1 MIHSHPPQPP
11 QPQQAH
17 PHMGHPPPSGPTA
30 HQIPPPPPHL
40 THLTSVPPPNVPHQQ
55 KPQSQAPPPPSREH
69 PGPRINNRHHH
80 HPRVSAG
87 GDHHQSSLSGGGPH
101 MPLQGSRKPPS
112 QHYGTANGM
121 GPGGGMGPKHQHS
134 GGMGHPPKNL
144 PYSINNNSS
153 NSSHQHHHHQQP
165 QHHHQQHSHHSHHHT
180 GHHNPAPIPVV
191 SAAGPGASKA
201 RMIPSHEPKIIHNHS
216 NTAPV
221 GNTAN
226 AIVVHQVDTIQQL
239 SGGISSSTAT
249 TTVGSSVATHA
260 SANISSN
267 NTANAP
273 VSNSSGLP
281 VIGGSGGGG
290 GSGGTASTTAMAAPN
305 ATVVVL
311 GSSPDSNNLKDSS
324 TVQSQSLLLSS
335 VPETLANT
343 KEKTPMCLVNELARY
358 NKIQHQY
365 RLTGESGPAHKKR
378 FTVTLKL
385 GDEEYTAEGPS
396 IKKAQHSAAHDA
408 IGATKYKHPPAK
420 TNRTKA
426 GGKINIGNITPTV
439 ELNALAMKRGEP
451 TVYETEQ
458 VITAPKYP
466 VNGHPPGVPNGPQQG
481 STGSQNFFSAPP
493 PHYGGYNRNNSMYNT
508 PPPGGVRYGAPPP
521 NSFNRRNPMGGK
533 PDYHNRGYY
542 YNQHVPPMAQP
553 VPEVYKVTLH
563 VGERTFLGEGHTLQ
577 AARHD
582 AAARALEVLKPLTPD
597 TTNAVSDSHNT
608 SIDSD
613 DPNSELK
620 SPISLVHEMALKRKL
635 TVQFEVHGEK
645 GPPHMKVFTTLCKVG
660 SIVTEGE
667 GNGKKLSKKRAAEK
681 MLDELKKLP
690 PASPEK
696 NTRMLLK
703 QKRKVPLP
711 KRKTRNLIKEK
722 GDEDP
727 TGMVNPISRLMQIQQ
742 ARKEKEPVYTLLEER
757 GVARRREFIMEV
769 SASGKSAT
777 GVGPTKKLA
786 KKEAAENL
794 LVLLGC
800 GRTVPGALGGGSP
813 NKENMSGSA
822 NDVVDKPG
830 RKLAFSENGAPVMSG
845 KVAQHGR
852 GESGA
857 AGRQIVPGVLQLN
870 SGMPNKPIP
879 ATPRRDSSLETNNP
893 VEPSNTQM
901 GTATAP
907 SVINSPGSANV
918 APPSTAPVAP
928 VPTTTS
934 SSSNVE
940 VGPMKKQLMYLA
952 QLLKFEVMFSD
963 FPKGNH
969 GEYLT
974 LVTLSTEPPQLCHGS
989 GASLE
994 ESHDEAARGALEILS
1009 KIGLDN
1015 VKPKGSSAGSGADE
1029 NGKSNNNSTRPDYR
1043 YRKRIISEIF
1053 GMAREEVPKTID
1065 RSSGQH
1071 DDHVIRQSFLDLLYS
1086 SGTHCTLIHYQ
1097 VLSEPKQTSLN

>member
-1 MIHSHPPQPP
+1 MIHGHPPQP
-11 QPQQAH
+11 QQQQAH
-17 PHMGHPPPSGPTA
+17 PHMAHPPPPTA
-30 HQIPPPPPHL
+30 HQVPPPHL
-40 THLTSVPPPNVPHQQ
+40 THLTSVPPPNVPQPGTMPQQ
-55 KPQSQAPPPPSREH
+55 QQQPPPPPQIREH
-69 PGPRINNRHHH
+69 HSGPRINNRHHH
-80 HPRVSAG
+80 HPRVPAG
-87 GDHHQSSLSGGGPH
+87 GDHHQSMPGPH

-112 QHYGTANGM
+112 QHYGTSNGM
-121 GPGGGMGPKHQHS
+121 THGGGGGGMGSKHQHS
-134 GGMGHPPKNL
+134 GMGHPPKTL
-144 PYSINNNSS
+144 PYSSSSSTSNS
-153 NSSHQHHHHQQP
+153 SSHQHQ
-165 QHHHQQHSHHSHHHT
+165 QHHHQQHNHHSHHHT
-180 GHHNPAPIPVV
+180 GHHNSAAIPVV

-216 NTAPV
+216 NTASV
-221 GNTAN
+221 GSNNNNNNNNNAN
-226 AIVVHQVDTIQQL
+226 AIVVHQVDPVQQQL

-249 TTVGSSVATHA
+249 TTPGTTTNMSSNTA
-260 SANISSN
+260 SA
-267 NTANAP
+267 P
-273 VSNSSGLP
+273 SSGSIP
-281 VIGGSGGGG
+281 AVMGGSGGGG
-290 GSGGTASTTAMAAPN
+290 GGGGGGSAGVIPASTAT
-305 ATVVVL
+305 TVVVM
-311 GSSPDSNNLKDSS
+311 GNASDSNQKDS
-324 TVQSQSLLLSS
+324 TTIIHSQSILLSS

-396 IKKAQHSAAHDA
+396 IKKAQHSAAHEA

-420 TNRTKA
+420 TNRTKP
-426 GGKINIGNITPTV
+426 GGKTSIGNITPTV

-458 VITAPKYP
+458 VVTAPKYP
-466 VNGHPPGVPNGPQQG
+466 VNSHPPGAPNTPQQG
-481 STGSQNFFSAPP
+481 GAGSHNFFAAPP
-493 PHYGGYNRNNSMYNT
+493 PGAHYGGYHRSNSTYNA
-508 PPPGGVRYGAPPP
+508 PPPAGVRYGAPPP
-521 NSFNRRNPMGGK
+521 NSFNRRNTMGGK
-533 PDYHNRGYY
+533 PDYHSRGYY

-597 TTNAVSDSHNT
+597 SANAVTDSHNT

-635 TVQFEVHGEK
+635 SVQFEVHGEK

-660 SIVTEGE
+660 TIVTEGE

-681 MLDELKKLP
+681 MLDELRKLP

-711 KRKTRNLIKEK
+711 KKKTRNLIKEK
-722 GDEDP
+722 GEEDP
-727 TGMVNPISRLMQIQQ
+727 SGMVNPISRLMQIQQ

-777 GVGPTKKLA
+777 GVGSTKKLA

-794 LVLLGC
+794 LVMLGY
-800 GRTVPGALGGGSP
+800 GRSVDGGGSDGSP

-822 NDVVDKPG
+822 NEMVEKPPG
-830 RKLAFSENGAPVMSG
+830 RKIVYSEGGGGPVAGGG
-845 KVAQHGR
+845 KVHHQG
-852 GESGA
+852 GGGSS
-857 AGRQIVPGVLQLN
+857 GRQIVPGVLQLH
-870 SGMPNKPIP
+870 SGIANKP
-879 ATPRRDSSLETNNP
+879 ASGTSAK
-893 VEPSNTQM
+893 EPSQESNVSVESSTSASAVT
-901 GTATAP
+901 TA
-907 SVINSPGSANV
+907 VNV
-918 APPSTAPVAP
+918 SSTSNVSPSTTTSTNPAAAT
-928 VPTTTS
+928 TTTS
-934 SSSNVE
+934 SNPD
-940 VGPMKKQLMYLA
+940 VGRMKEQLMYLA
-952 QLLKFEVMFSD
+952 QLLKFDVMFSD

-1015 VKPKGSSAGSGADE
+1015 VKPKGSS
-1029 NGKSNNNSTRPDYR
+1029 NSTTTGGGDESKSKPPLTNGL
-1043 YRKRIISEIF
+1043 K
-1053 GMAREEVPKTID
+1053 K
-1065 RSSGQH
+1065 
-1071 DDHVIRQSFLDLLYS
+1071 
-1086 SGTHCTLIHYQ
+1086 
-1097 VLSEPKQTSLN
+1097 

>member
-1 MIHSHPPQPP
+1 MIHGHPPQPP
-11 QPQQAH
+11 QQQ
-17 PHMGHPPPSGPTA
+17 HMGHPPPPAPTT

-40 THLTSVPPPNVPHQQ
+40 THLTSVPPPNVPPQQ
-55 KPQSQAPPPPSREH
+55 QPPPPPQSREH

-80 HPRVSAG
+80 HPRVPAG
-87 GDHHQSSLSGGGPH
+87 GDHHQSSMPGGPH
-101 MPLQGSRKPPS
+101 MPLQSSRKPPS

-121 GPGGGMGPKHQHS
+121 GPGGGGGGMGSKHQHS
-134 GGMGHPPKNL
+134 GGMGHPSKSL
-144 PYSINNNSS
+144 PYSTSS
-153 NSSHQHHHHQQP
+153 STGSHQHHQQP
-165 QHHHQQHSHHSHHHT
+165 PPPHHHQQQHNQHHSHHSHT
-180 GHHNPAPIPVV
+180 AGHHSNPAAIPVV

-226 AIVVHQVDTIQQL
+226 AIVVHQADPVQQL
-239 SGGISSSTAT
+239 SGGISSSTAP
-249 TTVGSSVATHA
+249 TTVGST
-260 SANISSN
+260 NISGSN
-267 NTANAP
+267 TTANTST
-273 VSNSSGLP
+273 SNSASLP
-281 VIGGSGGGG
+281 AMGGSGGGG
-290 GSGGTASTTAMAAPN
+290 GGGGSASTTAMAPPN
-305 ATVVVL
+305 TTVVVL
-311 GSSPDSNNLKDSS
+311 SNSPDSSILKDSS
-324 TVQSQSLLLSS
+324 TVQSQSILLSS

-396 IKKAQHSAAHDA
+396 IKKAQHCAAHEA

-420 TNRTKA
+420 TNRAKA
-426 GGKINIGNITPTV
+426 GGKTNIGNITPTV

-458 VITAPKYP
+458 VVTAPKYS
-466 VNGHPPGVPNGPQQG
+466 VSSHTPGAPNAPQQG
-481 STGSQNFFSAPP
+481 GGGSHNFFSAPP
-493 PHYGGYNRNNSMYNT
+493 PHYGGYNRSNSMYNA
-508 PPPGGVRYGAPPP
+508 PPPGSVRYGAPPP
-521 NSFNRRNPMGGK
+521 SSFNRRNTMGGK
-533 PDYHNRGYY
+533 PDYHSRGYY

-597 TTNAVSDSHNT
+597 TANAVSDSHNT

-635 TVQFEVHGEK
+635 SVQFEVHGEK

-681 MLDELKKLP
+681 MLDELKRLP

-711 KRKTRNLIKEK
+711 KKKTRNLIKEK

-794 LVLLGC
+794 LVLLGY
-800 GRTVPGALGGGSP
+800 GRSVVGSIGSESP

-822 NDVVDKPG
+822 NEIGERPPG
-830 RKLAFSENGAPVMSG
+830 RRAAAFNEQGGAGGG
-845 KVAQHGR
+845 KAPQQG
-852 GESGA
+852 GGA

-870 SGMPNKPIP
+870 SGISNKPASGAP
-879 ATPRRDSSLETNNP
+879 LKEPPLETNASI
-893 VEPSNTQM
+893 ESSKTSLSASKPST
-901 GTATAP
+901 
-907 SVINSPGSANV
+907 VINPSSTANV
-918 APPSTAPVAP
+918 APSTAPAP
-928 VPTTTS
+928 PAPPATTS
-934 SSSNVE
+934 TASAD

-1015 VKPKGSSAGSGADE
+1015 VKPKGSSSSTVAGGGADE
-1029 NGKSNNNSTRPDYR
+1029 SKSKPPLSNGLK
-1043 YRKRIISEIF
+1043 K
-1053 GMAREEVPKTID
+1053 
-1065 RSSGQH
+1065 
-1071 DDHVIRQSFLDLLYS
+1071 
-1086 SGTHCTLIHYQ
+1086 
-1097 VLSEPKQTSLN
+1097 

>member
-1 MIHSHPPQPP
+1 MIHGHPPQPP
-11 QPQQAH
+11 QQQPH
-17 PHMGHPPPSGPTA
+17 PHMGHPPPPGPAT

-40 THLTSVPPPNVPHQQ
+40 THLTSVPPPNVPPQQ
-55 KPQSQAPPPPSREH
+55 QQPPLPPPPQQGREH
-69 PGPRINNRHHH
+69 PGPRINNRQHH
-80 HPRVSAG
+80 HPRVPAG
-87 GDHHQSSLSGGGPH
+87 GDHHQSSMPGGPH
-101 MPLQGSRKPPS
+101 MPLQSSRKPPS
-112 QHYGTANGM
+112 QHYGAANGM
-121 GPGGGMGPKHQHS
+121 GPGSGMGSKHQHPGGMG
-134 GGMGHPPKNL
+134 GHPSKAL
-144 PYSINNNSS
+144 PYGSSSSSS
-153 NSSHQHHHHQQP
+153 NSSHQHHHQQP
-165 QHHHQQHSHHSHHHT
+165 HHHQQQQQHNHHSHHHS
-180 GHHNPAPIPVV
+180 GHHNPAAIPVV

-201 RMIPSHEPKIIHNHS
+201 RMIPSHEPKNIHNHS
-216 NTAPV
+216 NTAPI

-226 AIVVHQVDTIQQL
+226 AIVVHQADPVQQL

-249 TTVGSSVATHA
+249 TTVGSTIATHG
-260 SANISSN
+260 STSN
-267 NTANAP
+267 TT
-273 VSNSSGLP
+273 NSSATNSGSLP
-281 VIGGSGGGG
+281 PMVTGGSGGGG
-290 GSGGTASTTAMAAPN
+290 GGVGTTAMAATN

-311 GSSPDSNNLKDSS
+311 GSSSDSAILKDSS
-324 TVQSQSLLLSS
+324 TTVQSQSLLLSS

-365 RLTGESGPAHKKR
+365 RLTCESGPAHKKR

-396 IKKAQHSAAHDA
+396 IKKAQHSAAHEA

-420 TNRTKA
+420 TNRAKA
-426 GGKINIGNITPTV
+426 GGKTNIGNITPTV

-458 VITAPKYP
+458 VVAAPKYT
-466 VNGHPPGVPNGPQQG
+466 VNSHPPGAPNAPPQG
-481 STGSQNFFSAPP
+481 GGGGHNFFSAPP
-493 PHYGGYNRNNSMYNT
+493 PHYGGYNRSNSMYNA
-508 PPPGGVRYGAPPP
+508 PPPGSVRYGAPPP
-521 NSFNRRNPMGGK
+521 SSFNRRNTMGGK
-533 PDYHNRGYY
+533 PDYHSRGYY
-542 YNQHVPPMAQP
+542 YNQHVPPMAP
-553 VPEVYKVTLH
+553 PIPEVYKVTLH

-597 TTNAVSDSHNT
+597 TANPVSDSHNT

-613 DPNSELK
+613 DPNSDLK

-681 MLDELKKLP
+681 MLDELRKLP

-711 KRKTRNLIKEK
+711 KKKTRNLIKEK

-742 ARKEKEPVYTLLEER
+742 ARKEKEPVYTLVEER

-777 GVGPTKKLA
+777 GIGPTKKLA

-794 LVLLGC
+794 LVMLGY
-800 GRTVPGALGGGSP
+800 GRSVAGAGSP

-822 NDVVDKPG
+822 NEVVVMEKPPA
-830 RKLAFSENGAPVMSG
+830 RKIVFNESG
-845 KVAQHGR
+845 GEQRGKAQQH
-852 GESGA
+852 GA

-870 SGMPNKPIP
+870 SGIANKS
-879 ATPRRDSSLETNNP
+879 ATGTPPKEHPQESNVSIDSGNAS
-893 VEPSNTQM
+893 SNATISP
-901 GTATAP
+901 TA
-907 SVINSPGSANV
+907 VNSSSTSNV
-918 APPSTAPVAP
+918 APSTAQTPAP
-928 VPTTTS
+928 APTTLKS
-934 SSSNVE
+934 SSIAD

-1015 VKPKGSSAGSGADE
+1015 VKPKGSSSGGNADE
-1029 NGKSNNNSTRPDYR
+1029 SKSKPPLSNGLKN
-1043 YRKRIISEIF
+1043 
-1053 GMAREEVPKTID
+1053 
-1065 RSSGQH
+1065 
-1071 DDHVIRQSFLDLLYS
+1071 
-1086 SGTHCTLIHYQ
+1086 
-1097 VLSEPKQTSLN
+1097 

>member
-1 MIHSHPPQPP
+1 MIHGHPPQPQP
-11 QPQQAH
+11 PPQQQQQVH
-17 PHMGHPPPSGPTA
+17 PHIGHPLPPPGPAT

-40 THLTSVPPPNVPHQQ
+40 THLTSVPPPNVPSQQQQQQQHQ
-55 KPQSQAPPPPSREH
+55 PPPPPQGRDH
-69 PGPRINNRHHH
+69 GGPRINNRHLH
-80 HPRVSAG
+80 HPRVPTG
-87 GDHHQSSLSGGGPH
+87 GDHHQSSMPSGGGGGPH
-101 MPLQGSRKPPS
+101 MPLQSSRKPPS
-112 QHYGTANGM
+112 QHYGSANGM
-121 GPGGGMGPKHQHS
+121 GPGSGMGSKQHQHS
-134 GGMGHPPKNL
+134 GGMGHPAKSL
-144 PYSINNNSS
+144 PYSSSS
-153 NSSHQHHHHQQP
+153 NSSHQQHHHHQ
-165 QHHHQQHSHHSHHHT
+165 HQQQQQHNHHSHHHS
-180 GHHNPAPIPVV
+180 GQHHNPAAIPVV

-221 GNTAN
+221 GGNTAAN
-226 AIVVHQVDTIQQL
+226 AIVVHQADPVPQL

-249 TTVGSSVATHA
+249 TTIGSTSNTTNTPSA
-260 SANISSN
+260 SS
-267 NTANAP
+267 
-273 VSNSSGLP
+273 LP
-281 VIGGSGGGG
+281 VVTGGSGGGG
-290 GSGGTASTTAMAAPN
+290 GGGPTGNTSD
-305 ATVVVL
+305 
-311 GSSPDSNNLKDSS
+311 SSSNLKDSS
-324 TVQSQSLLLSS
+324 TVQTQSLLLSS

-396 IKKAQHSAAHDA
+396 IKKAQHSAAHEA

-420 TNRTKA
+420 TNRAKA
-426 GGKINIGNITPTV
+426 GGKTNIGNITPTV

-458 VITAPKYP
+458 VVAAPKYQS
-466 VNGHPPGVPNGPQQG
+466 HPPGAPNGPPQG
-481 STGSQNFFSAPP
+481 GGGHNFFSAPP
-493 PHYGGYNRNNSMYNT
+493 PHYGGGYNRSNSMYNA
-508 PPPGGVRYGAPPP
+508 PPPRYGAPPP
-521 NSFNRRNPMGGK
+521 SSFNRRNTMGGK
-533 PDYHNRGYY
+533 PDFHSRGYY
-542 YNQHVPPMAQP
+542 YNQHVPPMAP
-553 VPEVYKVTLH
+553 PIPEVYKVTLH

-597 TTNAVSDSHNT
+597 SANGNANAVSDSHNT

-635 TVQFEVHGEK
+635 SVQFEVHGEK

-696 NTRMLLK
+696 NTRLLLK

-711 KRKTRNLIKEK
+711 KKKTRNLIKEK
-722 GDEDP
+722 DEGEDSS
-727 TGMVNPISRLMQIQQ
+727 GAVNPISRLMQIQQ

-777 GVGPTKKLA
+777 GIGPTKKLA

-794 LVLLGC
+794 LVMLGYGRSVPGC
-800 GRTVPGALGGGSP
+800 GAGGSP

-822 NDVVDKPG
+822 NEVTEKPPA
-830 RKLAFSENGAPVMSG
+830 RKIVFSEAGPGAAGG
-845 KVAQHGR
+845 KVHQQG
-852 GESGA
+852 G

-870 SGMPNKPIP
+870 SGIANNKSASGTPHKD
-879 ATPRRDSSLETNNP
+879 ATLQESNASIDSGNTP
-893 VEPSNTQM
+893 VGVSK
-901 GTATAP
+901 
-907 SVINSPGSANV
+907 
-918 APPSTAPVAP
+918 PSTASISSSGTSSVTHSTAQVAPAP
-928 VPTTTS
+928 VPTSTPTTS
-934 SSSNVE
+934 SNAD

-1015 VKPKGSSAGSGADE
+1015 VKPKGSSAAGGSSADE
-1029 NGKSNNNSTRPDYR
+1029 SKSKPPLSNGLK
-1043 YRKRIISEIF
+1043 K
-1053 GMAREEVPKTID
+1053 
-1065 RSSGQH
+1065 
-1071 DDHVIRQSFLDLLYS
+1071 
-1086 SGTHCTLIHYQ
+1086 
-1097 VLSEPKQTSLN
+1097 